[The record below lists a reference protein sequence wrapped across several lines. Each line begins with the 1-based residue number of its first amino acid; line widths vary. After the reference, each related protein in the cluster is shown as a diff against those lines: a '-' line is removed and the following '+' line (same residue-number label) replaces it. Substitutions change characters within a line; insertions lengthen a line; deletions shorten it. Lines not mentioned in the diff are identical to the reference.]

1 MGHKCVFTR
10 YNSVLSLHLDAVQ
23 YWQRAYSRVLHAWK
37 PWWVENVGRKKTN
50 FLTSWP
56 TSVFL
61 HQGATC
67 SLISSIFPEAFF
79 TKHRVNRQQQRD
91 VNTSS
96 CQLWNKSSFMNTIW
110 RFDVSYSRAGYIN
123 RFHMT
128 QTCRGRAKKGL
139 IYINRTT
146 PPACHVLHRMSRVAE
161 DCQNLEP

>member
-1 MGHKCVFTR
+1 M
-10 YNSVLSLHLDAVQ
+10 LSLHLDAVQ
-23 YWQRAYSRVLHAWK
+23 YWQRAYSREVLHAWK
-37 PWWVENVGRKKTN
+37 PWWVENAGRKKTN

-67 SLISSIFPEAFF
+67 SLISSIFPAAFF
-79 TKHRVNRQQQRD
+79 SKHGVNRQQRRG

-96 CQLWNKSSFMNTIW
+96 CELWNKSRFMNTIC
-110 RFDVSYSRAGYIN
+110 RFDVSYSRAGARGTLYIN

-146 PPACHVLHRMSRVAE
+146 PPACHVLHRMSRGAE